1 MDVCEYLI
9 VEHEGEALL
18 DSGLG
23 GLPVVES
30 ARALVHIPH
39 KARVPPSKRRNIF
52 IVAVAKKNLKKQLF
66 KES

>member
-23 GLPVVES
+23 GLPVVEC